1 MKRILPILL
10 VIALVLCLLVSCGP
24 KKDEKPDTEQK
35 TTTTVAKKTT
45 TSKKVQMGIDS
56 KDEGWAFWKEF

>member
-10 VIALVLCLLVSCGP
+10 VIALVLCLMVSCGP
-24 KKDEKPDTEQK
+24 KKEEAPKTEQK
-35 TTTTVAKKTT
+35 TTTVAKKTT